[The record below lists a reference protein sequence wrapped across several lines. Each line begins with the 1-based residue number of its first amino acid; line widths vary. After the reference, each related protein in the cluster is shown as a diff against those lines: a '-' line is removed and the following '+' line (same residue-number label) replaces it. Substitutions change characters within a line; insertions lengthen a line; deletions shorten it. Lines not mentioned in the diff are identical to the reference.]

1 MTDLVNQRAAAKKA
15 KDWPRADAIRARL
28 AEMGWTVTDTAQGP
42 KVSKA

>member
-1 MTDLVNQRAAAKKA
+1 MGRALIVSAGANSNEYLST
-15 KDWPRADAIRARL
+15 RL

>member
-1 MTDLVNQRAAAKKA
+1 MKTTYQRMMSDLCLPDASKA
-15 KDWPRADAIRARL
+15 AIRARL